1 MADIITRFKL
11 ETTQYDSKLRDAS
24 KELAEYTRKA
34 TEAGNEFGK
43 FTQKNIE
50 AARALGNITP
60 SATNAKD
67 KVKELVGAF
76 NDAAKAYNAL
86 TKEQQQSDFGKALSG
101 SLTQLQQHI
110 RGAKEE
116 MQGLNDTLKGSG
128 GGDSL
133 RGMLEVF
140 GGNMMTKAVELI
152 GKLSDEVVQVLNES
166 SRLSMEA
173 EGIQIA
179 FERLGRGD
187 LLEGLRKATHNTVS
201 DLELMKAA
209 VKFNDFKLS
218 LDELGTMLAFAQQKA
233 KDTGQSVDYMVDS
246 IVTGLGRQSL
256 MILDNL
262 GLSASD
268 VKEKMKETGDMT
280 KAVGAIIRQQMS
292 EAGEYVETA
301 SDKATQAQVEL
312 QNAMLELGNSMRET
326 FGYTGWADMAAGIK
340 TELVGAIQFTI
351 DTINEAKNAWRELK
365 ALFTGGGNAKGDVEE
380 FSQRMGARSVYEETR
395 DEKGNL
401 VKATRNGK
409 DVTKE
414 VLESEGVT
422 ITAKRPTA
430 PKTKTTRSG
439 RGGGGTTIQ
448 KTEEQLNDE
457 QIKKLTN
464 EYIKAT
470 DARREAIIKEI
481 DVLQKR
487 NTEIKNLKDEALNG
501 KMVVPLDKTQSEI
514 LAGLK
519 RPEKA
524 QKLGGEFV
532 DASPLK
538 NWNEQLEKFTALRDK
553 ALTSEQWKAFDDQIK
568 SIQGKMDNFTG
579 KGMVDS
585 WKEAANAIGAVGNA
599 LQSIENPA
607 VKIAGLIGEAIAN
620 IALGFAQATASDS
633 KFGVFGWISAI
644 AGGLATMTSTIS
656 AIKSA
661 TAGSYAYGGIVP
673 GNNFSGDNNMIAVN
687 SGELILTRAMQS
699 NLASQLS
706 TNSLSNLNLTASLSG
721 ETITLALNANSRRR
735 GRGEFATTKI
745 RHYGNVDA

>member
-34 TEAGNEFGK
+34 TQAGNEFGR

-60 SATNAKD
+60 SASNAKD

-86 TKEQQQSDFGKALSG
+86 TKEQQQSDFGKALSS
-101 SLTQLQQHI
+101 SLTQLQQRIHDT
-110 RGAKEE
+110 KQE

-166 SRLSMEA
+166 SRLSIEA

-187 LLEGLRKATHNTVS
+187 LLEGLREATHNTVS

-262 GLSASD
+262 GLSASE

-292 EAGEYVETA
+292 EAGEYVVTA

-351 DTINEAKNAWRELK
+351 DTINEAKKAWRELK
-365 ALFTGGGNAKGDVEE
+365 ALMTGGGNAKGDVNEVAE
-380 FSQRMGARSVYEETR
+380 SMGARSSYTETR
-395 DEKGNL
+395 DSKGNL

-414 VLESEGVT
+414 VLEHEGVT
-422 ITAKRPTA
+422 ITARRPTA
-430 PKTKTTRSG
+430 PKTKTPRVG
-439 RGGGGTTIQ
+439 RGGGGGTTTTTTITYAADSIAAQ
-448 KTEEQLNDE
+448 
-457 QIKKLTN
+457 
-464 EYIKAT
+464 
-470 DARREAIIKEI
+470 
-481 DVLQKR
+481 
-487 NTEIKNLKDEALNG
+487 EAL
-501 KMVVPLDKTQSEI
+501 VAD
-514 LAGLK
+514 
-519 RPEKA
+519 
-524 QKLGGEFV
+524 
-532 DASPLK
+532 
-538 NWNEQLEKFTALRDK
+538 
-553 ALTSEQWKAFDDQIK
+553 LTKK
-568 SIQGKMDNFTG
+568 
-579 KGMVDS
+579 
-585 WKEAANAIGAVGNA
+585 WKEAGAAVRDDYLKQLNEAQWKLDDMKNPQSRPMLAAPTDIMSALAGKGVEEKVTVPQEALDKIAEEVAKAMAGPEGTPLNEVMGEMASGMSQVVNGMEQLGIDIPDGIKSAIGAIQGISTILTGIA
-599 LQSIENPA
+599 TTLIAIETLSA
-607 VKIAGLIGEAIAN
+607 ADTLIP
-620 IALGFAQATASDS
+620 FARGGIIPRA
-633 KFGVFGWISAI
+633 
-644 AGGLATMTSTIS
+644 AGG
-656 AIKSA
+656 
-661 TAGSYAYGGIVP
+661 YFVGGR
-673 GNNFSGDNNMIAVN
+673 NFSSDITPIMANA
-687 SGELILTRAMQS
+687 GELVLNRAQQGV
-699 NLASQLS
+699 LAQQLS
-706 TNSLSNLNLTASLSG
+706 NNHLSNMHLSASLTG
-721 ETITLALNANSRRR
+721 ETITLAVNAHNRRV
-735 GRGEFATTKI
+735 GRGEVATT
-745 RHYGNVDA
+745 RNRRYGNMDS

>member
-538 NWNEQLEKFTALRDK
+538 NWLEKSCCTNMAL
-553 ALTSEQWKAFDDQIK
+553 ALPMRT
-568 SIQGKMDNFTG
+568 
-579 KGMVDS
+579 
-585 WKEAANAIGAVGNA
+585 EAANAIGAVGNA

-673 GNNFSGDNNMIAVN
+673 GNNCSGDNNMIAVN